1 MRPHPIAPTLLLA
14 LALATTT
21 RAQDKPFTLPD
32 APRIAFIGNTFVE
45 RDAEHGYFETRLIL
59 TFPDKDIV
67 FRNVG
72 WSGDTVRGEARAG
85 FGQPADGFNRLA
97 KHVADLKPN
106 LIFLNYGV
114 NESWAG
120 PAGLPAFDAD
130 LAKMLDTLTKAG
142 GTQVVVFSIM
152 AQENLGP
159 PLPNPDAHNKDVRLY
174 NQTLAKAAAARGMR
188 FVDLYDLPFAYATAN
203 PGRHFTENEIH
214 PTPAGFAFAAE
225 QIARRLGLPDRPWD
239 DRAEKVRR
247 LTVEKNRLYFHR
259 WRPENETYIFGFRKK
274 EQGQNAVEIPQFDP
288 LVAAKEVEINA
299 AKK

>member
-1 MRPHPIAPTLLLA
+1 MRPHPLA
-14 LALATTT
+14 LTFLLTFAVTTQG
-21 RAQDKPFTLPD
+21 QDKNFELPEN
-32 APRIAFIGNTFVE
+32 PRVAFIGNTFVE
-45 RDAEHGYFETRLIL
+45 RDAEHGYFETRLL
-59 TFPDKDIV
+59 LAFADKEIV
-67 FRNVG
+67 FRNLG

-85 FGQPADGFNRLA
+85 FGQPIDGFNRLA

-120 PAGLPAFDAD
+120 AAGLPAFDAD
-130 LAKMLDTLTKAG
+130 LAKLLDTLTKDGA
-142 GTQVVVFSIM
+142 QVVLFSIT

-159 PLPNPDAHNKDVRLY
+159 PLPDPDAHNEDIRLY
-174 NQTLAKAAAARGMR
+174 NDALAKAAAARHLR
-188 FVDLYDLPFAYATAN
+188 FVDLYDLSLAYAKAN
-203 PGRHFTENEIH
+203 PGRHFTANEIH

-247 LTVEKNRLYFHR
+247 LTIEKNRLYFHR

-288 LVAAKEVEINA
+288 LVAAKEAEINA